1 MELTFKIKCFLT
13 EPKAEVYFSDGFLW
27 SQIQLMYD
35 GRESA
40 PHCHLRKHM
49 QKDKNKQTSILQQMH
64 YKYTQHNQIHKCAT
78 NSEKENRSVFRGHY
92 SAEQDVDICC
102 YSL

>member
-1 MELTFKIKCFLT
+1 
-13 EPKAEVYFSDGFLW
+13 
-27 SQIQLMYD
+27 
-35 GRESA
+35 
-40 PHCHLRKHM
+40 M
-49 QKDKNKQTSILQQMH
+49 QKDKNKQTSILQQMY

-102 YSL
+102 YSLWLMKILKPGGCLPYTNVLSLGWQKNDLPYSGSNWLILD